1 MNKIIG
7 GVVTSPYMCS
17 KLHETENA
25 PKLKRT
31 GGGIMPARGSKQTL
45 EKKAKPK

>member
-17 KLHETENA
+17 KLHETENT
-25 PKLKRT
+25 PKEYKDLW
-31 GGGIMPARGSKQTL
+31 GSSL
-45 EKKAKPK
+45 